1 MAGSTRQGK
10 NRGEGAAGRL
20 GRALVAAAPH
30 QDREPRARNV
40 ERAALQARIEV
51 AAAASMA
58 LLGRAAGGPLH
69 HAWRALG

>member
-1 MAGSTRQGK
+1 VLQAGSGARSSLPSRIRIA
-10 NRGEGAAGRL
+10 NRERG
-20 GRALVAAAPH
+20 
-30 QDREPRARNV
+30 NV

-58 LLGRAAGGPLH
+58 LHGRAAGGTLH